1 MAFYLDCELEFPRA
15 GVLTSGYKTWFLKI
29 RSNVFCLLKRD
40 PKGIVSTHKSKFLTI
55 ELYFNDI

>member
-15 GVLTSGYKTWFLKI
+15 VVLTSGYKTWFLKI

-40 PKGIVSTHKSKFLTI
+40 P
-55 ELYFNDI
+55 